1 MPDPTPV
8 PPEQLA
14 EVLRKHRDEHIA
26 QRTLAKE
33 YGVSQPTIARWVK
46 TARENELWVDA
57 IDRAEERSF
66 HGDTY
71 RELWSKVSAW
81 LDKVD
86 GPDDGL
92 PVVDRILKISK
103 SARELYGLDAPTRLA
118 IESDVTMHGGRPA
131 APPDASLIATLNEL
145 DEYHREDE
153 RLIRQGQRG
162 LVEQNITPRRWA
174 QIRKERTG

>member
-46 TARENELWVDA
+46 AARENELWIDA

-131 APPDASLIATLNEL
+131 APPDASLIRALEAIERR
-145 DEYHREDE
+145 DAEDE
-153 RLIRQGQRG
+153 RELRAGRPGVIERDS
-162 LVEQNITPRRWA
+162 RRNH
-174 QIRKERTG
+174 R